1 MQPKGLALVVEDNPD
16 ALAWLSHCVAAAF
29 PAFQLHTAATFR
41 EGDKLVRDYAFTLA
55 LIDLRLPDGSGM
67 DLIRLLRSNT
77 PECKVV
83 VATIYDD
90 DKSLFAALKAG
101 AQGYILKDQDKDKIV
116 SHLLGLQQ
124 DKPAISDATSRRLIS
139 HFNQQGGELA
149 DYKLT
154 SREHEVLILLSKGYT
169 VEQTADTL
177 TLAMETI
184 RGYTKSLY
192 VKLGVNNR
200 AELALIA
207 VRLGLAS

>member
-16 ALAWLSHCVAAAF
+16 ARAWLSQCVTEAF
-29 PAFQLHTAATFR
+29 PLSPLHSAATYQ
-41 EGDKLVRDYAFTLA
+41 EGEKLVRENSFALA
-55 LIDLRLPDGSGM
+55 LVDLRLPDGSGM
-67 DLIRLLRSNT
+67 ELIRLLRINS

-90 DKSLFAALKAG
+90 DKNLFAALKAG

-154 SREHEVLILLSKGYT
+154 SREHDVLVLLSKGYT
-169 VEQTADTL
+169 VEQASDTL
-177 TLAMETI
+177 KLAVETI